1 MLEVG
6 RVVADGLGEKR
17 TSTLRAA
24 ARTRTGWGFI
34 FAGNSGSVQ
43 ARRLGSMHS
52 SPMHRSRII
61 EEYAVSTASTRA
73 AVDAMDGTQP
83 GDPAKAA
90 RAILEVLDSPEP
102 PPRPALGNDAVDHIA
117 AHHELLRTDL
127 ARRER
132 LSHTTDLE

>member
-1 MLEVG
+1 
-6 RVVADGLGEKR
+6 
-17 TSTLRAA
+17 
-24 ARTRTGWGFI
+24 
-34 FAGNSGSVQ
+34 
-43 ARRLGSMHS
+43 MHS

-117 AHHELLRTDL
+117 AHHEPTANRLGKAGEAQPHNGPGVEGANSPRRTHITRVRGAL
-127 ARRER
+127 
-132 LSHTTDLE
+132 